1 MAASLSLVVLYPNGH
16 RQVFHVNSNAS
27 IFQILEDACKK
38 QRLNPSEYDLYHHE
52 RPLSHSLP
60 VSFTNLPNN
69 AELELRATAN
79 GQRRTASVDICL
91 QLENGERLMAK
102 FPASASLFDVVSH
115 WPDNIEVQDADQKM
129 DLVCVYMRQ
138 EIVGTEQL
146 RATTLQNLGLTSGRA
161 AIRILHRPKGCVVQQ
176 AHVSR
181 HFAVPFKKEEDP
193 PAAQN
198 VSPAQTQVAP
208 TIPTRPTSPK
218 QLRPAT
224 PVQDVATCPTRPRS
238 ASPKDVDMKS
248 PSSGRS
254 PTRNN
259 DAADH
264 KVRFSP
270 PPATT
275 KAETPT
281 VREEDIKYIGE
292 RKAVLFNLEHC
303 PPLKA
308 DEFGDSFYEV
318 TIEDAKYLLA
328 DYKRQRD
335 ALENRPLETQQL
347 REQRHERLARHYP
360 VVLIRIYFP
369 DRYVLQGTFLSE
381 ERVADMVQFVRGF
394 LRDNT
399 MDFSLYTSP
408 PKQVLDQR
416 QTLIE
421 ANLVPASVVH
431 FGGAMKPGVPLLRED
446 VLSMVSTPGGATAA
460 ATRLREEIET
470 PLVSSSAS
478 S

>member
-1 MAASLSLVVLYPNGH
+1 MYSRLQ
-16 RQVFHVNSNAS
+16 RQSERDEYDDSSHVAHIAMIAGS
-27 IFQILEDACKK
+27 ILEDACKK

-69 AELELRATAN
+69 AELELRAAAN

-161 AIRILHRPKGCVVQQ
+161 AIRVLHRPKGCVVQQ

-181 HFAVPFKKEEDP
+181 HFAVPFKKGEDP

-198 VSPAQTQVAP
+198 VSPTQTQVAP
-208 TIPTRPTSPK
+208 TSPTRPTSPK
-218 QLRPAT
+218 LPRPVT
-224 PVQDVATCPTRPRS
+224 PVQDVATSPTRPRS

-254 PTRNN
+254 PTRGN

-308 DEFGDSFYEV
+308 VMATPKKRQNY
-318 TIEDAKYLLA
+318 DAKNLATKVEILEALKNDESRQQVMTKYNVKRSTLGTYVKSEQQIRQAFESEKFHASRKRLRTAAHPQLEEALLRSITDCRNA
-328 DYKRQRD
+328 H
-335 ALENRPLETQQL
+335 LPLSGPLIMAPVEKYAAMMNI
-347 REQRHERLARHYP
+347 ESFKASEGWLAR
-360 VVLIRIYFP
+360 F
-369 DRYVLQGTFLSE
+369 
-381 ERVADMVQFVRGF
+381 
-394 LRDNT
+394 
-399 MDFSLYTSP
+399 
-408 PKQVLDQR
+408 
-416 QTLIE
+416 
-421 ANLVPASVVH
+421 
-431 FGGAMKPGVPLLRED
+431 
-446 VLSMVSTPGGATAA
+446 
-460 ATRLREEIET
+460 
-470 PLVSSSAS
+470 
-478 S
+478 

>member
-69 AELELRATAN
+69 AELELRAAAN

-129 DLVCVYMRQ
+129 DL
-138 EIVGTEQL
+138 IVGTEQL

-161 AIRILHRPKGCVVQQ
+161 AIRVLHRPKGCVVQQ

-198 VSPAQTQVAP
+198 P
-208 TIPTRPTSPK
+208 RPV
-218 QLRPAT
+218 T
-224 PVQDVATCPTRPRS
+224 PVQDVAISPTRPRS

-254 PTRNN
+254 PTRGN

-303 PPLKA
+303 PPIKTR
-308 DEFGDSFYEV
+308 F
-318 TIEDAKYLLA
+318 
-328 DYKRQRD
+328 
-335 ALENRPLETQQL
+335 
-347 REQRHERLARHYP
+347 
-360 VVLIRIYFP
+360 
-369 DRYVLQGTFLSE
+369 
-381 ERVADMVQFVRGF
+381 
-394 LRDNT
+394 
-399 MDFSLYTSP
+399 
-408 PKQVLDQR
+408 
-416 QTLIE
+416 
-421 ANLVPASVVH
+421 VVH
-431 FGGAMKPGVPLLRED
+431 DTAIPDSLVHCTAVRDCGAAQE
-446 VLSMVSTPGGATAA
+446 
-460 ATRLREEIET
+460 
-470 PLVSSSAS
+470 
-478 S
+478 